1 MADDGTRPVPPVV
14 LVRICDL
21 AGRPRGTGFVA
32 DDLGTVVTSHE
43 TVDGLSRLV
52 LHAPGDRTCLAEAD
66 AITPLPEHG
75 LALVRTE
82 GLDVRPLPVTGRT
95 EIAVGTYVRL
105 AAGGWREARVLG
117 AAPVTYTATD
127 RFHLLDSAM
136 ELAMGTAGSDALR
149 LGGAAA
155 GGPVL
160 DAETGAVLAVLGTSL
175 TSAHRAAG
183 YAVPL
188 TTRADG
194 PLTGGADGP
203 LGELLRRNAASVPA
217 YGQDLNLAGALQLT
231 ATSVGSV
238 GGPGLWQEPV
248 EREWLVRE
256 FADFEAGG
264 AAVLGLV
271 GAPGTGRTTE
281 LAALAARRARGAGP
295 APTVWLRGA
304 DLRDKDASVAAAVG
318 RALAQAG
325 RIVAASGAPGD
336 MGVATPERVA
346 RLARDAGRPLLVLLD
361 GPEEMPPVLAHR
373 LAEWTAGTALWL
385 RECGARLVIACR
397 PEHWEQAGA
406 LYPPEAL
413 HQVMA
418 DRLPPA
424 VLVGD
429 LAEAE
434 AGRARERYGIEA
446 GALGEPDARHPLTLR
461 LLAEVRA
468 ALPGGTAPGCPTR
481 EEVFEAYLGLA
492 CLRVAVRV
500 AAARRPALRG
510 SAVRRLAAE
519 VSGRLHEAARR
530 CLGPGQGE
538 LGRAAFEEI
547 FPWRTGW
554 ASAVL
559 TEGVLVPAGGGYR
572 FAHEEVADWVQGAHL
587 DLGEAVQGLVH
598 RGTAEVLGVVSG
610 ATSPRTPPVVGGVW
624 PGAVRVPAQGRRTG
638 GVRDGDPGG
647 EGDARVLPVP
657 RHRIGPVV
665 EAMLLLERNVGTAE
679 LAVCLRE
686 LIASLEV
693 MEGEESADAQW
704 WGAQL
709 LAETLLRVPD
719 VGPYSAVL
727 KELAEAVTARS
738 LRAGGPRGLGGLGR
752 FGPWFWER
760 IAVDQAERVDLLRVL
775 VLADGVPDHQASSQP
790 DHQASPRPDHQAS
803 PRPDHQ
809 ASPQPDQQA
818 SPRPEHQ
825 DQAPPEALPPAP
837 RYLDALV
844 RLLVVDVRR
853 VQVLL
858 CGWFGDGRVLPGGA
872 GLTVAEVAQVVLHTH
887 RGLAVDDLV
896 ETLVEAGHERAD
908 ELLHVLA
915 VDESAALC
923 RAVDRWAHDGRA
935 ERRVAA
941 ASYGGVVA
949 PHAAGAADRE
959 LLRFAALALLARG
972 EDLSLHGAA
981 LALLVRDP
989 ASRSRFLPRA
999 VAAFVVGEPRVPAD
1013 ALVAA
1018 LSTHP
1023 EPVLAALRTGLHA
1036 ADSRA
1041 GEVLAALAGV
1051 NTPALA
1057 RRAAALV
1064 AEYLARCPDGAGHV
1078 AAYVDARLESGPG
1091 ARAVLFPLVS
1101 GALRGSPWQVRSVL
1115 APVLAAPGSTVSRA
1129 LRAELLDVLLEYEEF
1144 EEYVRECP
1152 GREGREPAVLD
1163 AVLVAAARG
1172 ARVRD
1177 EEWTRELVR
1186 RAGTLL
1192 VRTPDGATRFDRRLV
1207 ALAREVPGFARLVA
1221 GWLAA
1226 APQQWA
1232 ALVGPSSR
1240 RTVQTLAEASP
1251 PHQGHEGGDGG
1262 TDAGCRAWAWQS

>member
-43 TVDGLSRLV
+43 SVDGLSRLV

-66 AITPLPEHG
+66 AITPLPEQG
-75 LALVRTE
+75 LALVHTD
-82 GLDVRPLPVTGRT
+82 GLGVRPLPVSGRT
-95 EIAVGTYVRL
+95 ETAVGTYVRL
-105 AAGGWREARVLG
+105 VAGGWREARVLG

-149 LGGAAA
+149 LGGAAV

-160 DAETGAVLAVLGTSL
+160 DAETGAVLAVVGTSL
-175 TSAHRAAG
+175 LPQALHFVRAGETPHAHAAAG

-188 TTRADG
+188 AGR
-194 PLTGGADGP
+194 ADGP

-217 YGQDLNLAGALQLT
+217 YGEDLNLAGALQLT
-231 ATSVGSV
+231 AASVGSV
-238 GGPGLWQEPV
+238 GGPGVWRESV
-248 EREWLVRE
+248 ERDWLVRE
-256 FADFEAGG
+256 FADFAAGGAGGSGG

-281 LAALAARRARGAGP
+281 LAALAARRACGAGP

-304 DLRDKDASVAAAVG
+304 DLRDGDASVAAAIG
-318 RALAQAG
+318 RTLAQAG
-325 RIVAASGAPGD
+325 RIVAASGTPGD

-373 LAEWTAGTALWL
+373 LAEWTAGTAGWL

-406 LYPPEAL
+406 LFPPEIL
-413 HQVMA
+413 HPVQA
-418 DRLPPA
+418 ERLPPA

-429 LAEAE
+429 FDEAE
-434 AGRARERYGIEA
+434 AARARERYGIED
-446 GALGEPDARHPLTLR
+446 GALEESDARHPLTLR
-461 LLAEVRA
+461 LLSEVRA
-468 ALPGGTAPGCPTR
+468 ALPGGAAQGCPTR
-481 EEVFEAYLGLA
+481 EEVFEAYLGLV

-500 AAARRPALRG
+500 AAGRRPALRG

-519 VSGRLHEAARR
+519 VSGRVHEAARR

-538 LGRAAFEEI
+538 LDRESFEEI

-559 TEGVLVPAGGGYR
+559 TEGVLVPAGTGYR
-572 FAHEEVADWVQGAHL
+572 FAHEEVGDWVQGAHL
-587 DLGEAVQGLVH
+587 DLGEAVEGLVH
-598 RGTAEVLGVVSG
+598 RGTGAGAVVRSGPLPAPSRTWGRCEVPARPACEDARPQAVHG
-610 ATSPRTPPVVGGVW
+610 AQPRTSAPTVQAVHPPC
-624 PGAVRVPAQGRRTG
+624 
-638 GVRDGDPGG
+638 G
-647 EGDARVLPVP
+647 EGVARVLPVP

-679 LAVCLRE
+679 LVLCMSE

-693 MEGEESADAQW
+693 LEGEESADAQW

-719 VGPYSAVL
+719 VGPYSTVL
-727 KELAEAVTARS
+727 KELAAAVTARS
-738 LRAGGPRGLGGLGR
+738 LRAGGPQGLGGLGR

-760 IAVDQAERVDLLRVL
+760 VEVDLAERVDLLRVL
-775 VLADGVPDHQASSQP
+775 VLADGVPVPEEQH
-790 DHQASPRPDHQAS
+790 SPPGVPLPA
-803 PRPDHQ
+803 PR
-809 ASPQPDQQA
+809 
-818 SPRPEHQ
+818 
-825 DQAPPEALPPAP
+825 P

-844 RLLVVDVRR
+844 RLLVADVRR

-887 RGLAVDDLV
+887 RGLAIDDLV
-896 ETLVEAGHERAD
+896 ETLVEAGRPRAD
-908 ELLHVLA
+908 ELLRALA
-915 VDESAALC
+915 ADEPAALC
-923 RAVDRWAHDGRA
+923 RAVGRWAHDGRA

-941 ASYGGVVA
+941 AFYGGVVA

-1018 LSTHP
+1018 LGTHP
-1023 EPVLAALRTGLHA
+1023 EPALAALRTGLHA

-1051 NTPALA
+1051 DTPALA
-1057 RRAAALV
+1057 PRVAALV
-1064 AEYLARCPDGAGHV
+1064 AEYVARCPDGAGYV
-1078 AAYVDARLESGPG
+1078 AAYVEARLERGPD

-1101 GALRGSPWQVRSVL
+1101 GALRGRAWQVRSAL
-1115 APVLAAPGSTVSRA
+1115 APVLAAPGTAVSRA
-1129 LRAELLDVLLEYEEF
+1129 LRAELLDVLMEYEEYQQWERF
-1144 EEYVRECP
+1144 QEQFQEREEW
-1152 GREGREPAVLD
+1152 EGREQAVLD
-1163 AVLVAAARG
+1163 AVLGAAARG
-1172 ARVRD
+1172 AGARD
-1177 EEWTRELVR
+1177 EERTRELVR
-1186 RAGTLL
+1186 RAGVLL
-1192 VRTPDGATRFDRRLV
+1192 VRTPEGATRFDRRLV

-1221 GWLAA
+1221 EWLAG

-1232 ALVGPSSR
+1232 ALVGPSAR
-1240 RTVQTLAEASP
+1240 RTVQALAEASP
-1251 PHQGHEGGDGG
+1251 PAREGGGEDGAPMRG
-1262 TDAGCRAWAWQS
+1262 AGRGHGSLRPA